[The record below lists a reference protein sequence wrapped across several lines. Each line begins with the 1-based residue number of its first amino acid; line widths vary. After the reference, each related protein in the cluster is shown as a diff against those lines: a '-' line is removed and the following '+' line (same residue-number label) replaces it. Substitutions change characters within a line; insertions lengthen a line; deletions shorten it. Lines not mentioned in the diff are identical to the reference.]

1 MEATKQV
8 INKSNKQKQNQPP
21 ELRESRAMSLGLV
34 GQKRGMTR
42 VFTDAG
48 ESIPVTVI
56 EIIPNR
62 VTQIKNN
69 EIDGYSAVQITTGS
83 KKPSRVN
90 KAMAGHFAKA
100 GVEAGNI
107 IREFRVDASTLS
119 NIKLGD
125 SLSVDLFKEGQ
136 MVDVQG
142 VTKGKGFAGVIKRHH
157 FTMQDATHG
166 NSLSHRAHGSTGQ
179 RQTPGRVFK
188 GKKMAG
194 HLGNDNRS
202 AINQKVIQVNK
213 ELNYVLVMGA
223 IPGAKSGYVV
233 LKPTVK

>member
-1 MEATKQV
+1 
-8 INKSNKQKQNQPP
+8 
-21 ELRESRAMSLGLV
+21 MSLGLV

-194 HLGNDNRS
+194 HL
-202 AINQKVIQVNK
+202 
-213 ELNYVLVMGA
+213 
-223 IPGAKSGYVV
+223 
-233 LKPTVK
+233 